1 MKYDKEFLELINAG
15 VYKCDSSGEI
25 WNCKLNK
32 LCNSKDETGYIR
44 VGYVLTS
51 KPYKKIS
58 IRGHRLVWIYFNGPI
73 PSGMVVNHKDKN
85 KSNNSLD
92 NLELLSVRDNNRH
105 ARGLGSE
112 NAVPK
117 QFSLTPHS
125 EINQALYNAIAA
137 GKYWCDAEGNVYSK
151 AKNRKL
157 AAFNHGGYLGVS
169 LDLGLKKRGTITK
182 AHRVV
187 WTYFNGLIPDGQVI
201 NHIDGNKKNNRISNL
216 ECVTHSANMK
226 HAYDKLGKMDFS
238 GDKSSNALF
247 SNAQVLEMRRKFAN
261 NLANRSE
268 LIEQTGVTASNLTDI
283 LSYRCFKDVGVE
295 YRESCQARNQQNKV
309 GKAKFTDQQII
320 DIFKDYYDNGLGYRR
335 LAVKYS
341 SRPEG
346 IMRII
351 TRKSYQHV
359 SIPSYLR

>member
-15 VYKCDSSGEI
+15 VYKCNSNGEI

-44 VGYVLTS
+44 ISYVLTS

-92 NLELLSVRDNNRH
+92 NLELLPIQDNSRH
-105 ARGLGSE
+105 ARGLARLG
-112 NAVPK
+112 NVPRGFVFTA
-117 QFSLTPHS
+117 QS
-125 EINQALYNAIAA
+125 EINLALHKAIVE

-157 AAFNHGGYLGVS
+157 ITTAQDSYLSVS
-169 LDLGLKKRGTITK
+169 LKLGFERDSKIK

-201 NHIDGNKKNNRISNL
+201 NHIDGNKKNNNIANL

-238 GDKSSNALF
+238 GDKSPNALF

-295 YRESCQARNQQNKV
+295 YRESCQARNQQNTV

-320 DIFKDYYDNGLGYRR
+320 DIFKDYRNNGLSYRR

-351 TRKSYQHV
+351 TRKSYKHV
-359 SIPSYLR
+359 EIPSYLL